1 MSVIISLLAVVG
13 CAYLFFLGASAIKY
27 FIDLEKR
34 VSENE
39 TDIEMLERHYRE
51 LYWKDLEDKD
61 LTSECT
67 DYE

>member
-13 CAYLFFLGASAIKY
+13 CAYLFFLGASAVKY

-39 TDIEMLERHYRE
+39 TDIEMLENHY
-51 LYWKDLEDKD
+51 KDQCLRKFEEND
-61 LTSECT
+61 LTSEYT
-67 DYE
+67 DYD